1 MTMLE
6 AIIREFPITDFS
18 KDFKNMSNNR
28 STYTKEEV
36 DNLIAEALAEARRI
50 DEESM
55 RKHNRDATVIS
66 MILGFTALALFV
78 DGLLRLLGI
87 IPPFMGIDIDLLD
100 KIVEKVEVDA
110 LIQGAVDEARR
121 IDEESMKKHN
131 RDATVISMV
140 LGFTALALF
149 VDGLLRLLG
158 IIPPFMGI
166 DIDLL
171 DKIVEKVEGN
181 VIDKIRQVP
190 IQKLL
195 GR

>member
-6 AIIREFPITDFS
+6 AIIREFPVTDFS

-36 DNLIAEALAEARRI
+36 DNLIAEALAEAKRI

-87 IPPFMGIDIDLLD
+87 IPPFMHLDVNILD
-100 KIVEKVEVDA
+100 KIE
-110 LIQGAVDEARR
+110 
-121 IDEESMKKHN
+121 
-131 RDATVISMV
+131 T
-140 LGFTALALF
+140 
-149 VDGLLRLLG
+149 
-158 IIPPFMGI
+158 
-166 DIDLL
+166 DI
-171 DKIVEKVEGN
+171 
-181 VIDKIRQVP
+181 IDKIKQVP
-190 IQKLL
+190 IQKLFQH
-195 GR
+195 GFR

>member
-6 AIIREFPITDFS
+6 AIIREFPVTDFS
-18 KDFKNMSNNR
+18 KDFKSMSNNR

-36 DNLIAEALAEARRI
+36 DNLIAEALAEAKRI

-100 KIVEKVEVDA
+100 KIVEKVEVD
-110 LIQGAVDEARR
+110 
-121 IDEESMKKHN
+121 
-131 RDATVISMV
+131 
-140 LGFTALALF
+140 
-149 VDGLLRLLG
+149 
-158 IIPPFMGI
+158 
-166 DIDLL
+166 
-171 DKIVEKVEGN
+171 

-190 IQKLL
+190 IQKLFPK
-195 GR
+195 